1 MKGMQTIV
9 IEQVLKNLGLT
20 YVKELKFSEKRK
32 FRFDFAIPFYK
43 IAVEFEGIISTKSRH
58 TTITGYSRDCEKYNL
73 AIIEGW
79 KVLRYTALNY
89 GNLEQD
95 LKQLL
100 S

>member
-32 FRFDFAIPFYK
+32 FRFDFALPFYK
-43 IAVEFEGIISTKSRH
+43 IAIEYDGIVSSKSRH
-58 TTITGYSRDCEKYNL
+58 TSITGFSRDCEKTNL
-73 AIIEGW
+73 AIVEGW

>member
-1 MKGMQTIV
+1 MSAFK
-9 IEQVLKNLGLT
+9 IEMILKNLGVQ
-20 YVKELKFSEKRK
+20 YVKELKFSEKRR
-32 FRFDFAIPFYK
+32 FRFDFAIPFYR
-43 IAVEFEGIISTKSRH
+43 IGIEFDGIISTKSRH
-58 TTITGYSRDCEKYNL
+58 TSITGFSRDCEKTNL
-73 AIIEGW
+73 ATIEGW